1 MGTTKLTRKEI
12 LGDDPIHDVM
22 ISVIEGVRHRGKH
35 VVLALA
41 GILLLG
47 LGIYL
52 GLGYLEKRDTESQQI
67 LSRGIDFYHAQVDA
81 AAPDDPYG
89 KGPDPVFRTEEAKY
103 QAATKEFS
111 SVISRFG
118 SSKVAVIAKYYV
130 GLCQVRFGQKEEAI
144 KTLEAVRDNT
154 KDRSVGYLGKRV
166 LAKLYAETGNYKA
179 AQELLEN
186 MIKDLQCEIPKEELK
201 LQLARNYLA
210 MGKRED
216 AVKALREAKENSSK
230 SMFQSLLTQE
240 LSRLEE
246 SPALSLKDL
255 KQTAVRPQ

>member
-1 MGTTKLTRKEI
+1 VGTTKLTRKEI
-12 LGDDPIHDVM
+12 LGEDPIHDVIVSAM
-22 ISVIEGVRHRGKH
+22 EGARHRGKH
-35 VVLALA
+35 IVLGAA

-47 LGIYL
+47 IGIYL
-52 GLGYLEKRDTESQQI
+52 ALEYLERRDAESQEI

-89 KGPDPVFRTEEAKY
+89 KGPEPVFRTEEAKY

-111 SVISRFG
+111 SVTSRFG
-118 SSKVAVIAKYYV
+118 SSKVAVIAKYYL
-130 GLCQVRFGQKEEAI
+130 GLCQVRSGQKEEAI

-186 MIKDLQCEIPKEELK
+186 MIKDLQSEIPKEELK

-216 AVKALREAKENSSK
+216 AVKALREAKENSGK

-246 SPALSLKDL
+246 SADLSLKDL
-255 KQTAVRPQ
+255 KQTAVRP